1 MVSLGIDGENRRE
14 TREIAASILLLA
26 WPTMLEEALRTV
38 VQYVDAAMVGRL
50 GADATAVVGVVN
62 IVSWLINS
70 PMNAA
75 GVGMIAYISR
85 AAGAGE
91 TRQVKRASV
100 QAVLIA
106 SALGLM
112 ECAVTLGVSRAMPRW
127 MGMEKRLWRD
137 ATLYFAIVCAP
148 MLFRAYLAV
157 FGAVLRAVKDTR
169 TPMLVNVFV
178 NALNIVLNFLLI
190 YESRTVRIGGAVFRL
205 WGAGLGTTGAAI
217 ATAAAFM
224 AGGCLMCVVLW
235 RHPQVSPRGLPWRP
249 DGRILRPC
257 ARIAL
262 PVAME
267 RMVSCLGHVVF
278 TSIVTALGTVSIAA
292 HSIAETA
299 EQAFYIPGYG
309 MQSAATTLE
318 GNALGEGDGRK
329 LRKTARVLLAM
340 VVVMM
345 SVSGA
350 VMYASAHGLMT
361 MFSTDEQ
368 VIALGTTVLRICAL
382 SEPVFGAYIIL
393 GGIFE
398 GVGDTLPPF
407 LYSTVG
413 MWGIRMPLSWLCV
426 HVWGLNLTAVWL
438 CMIGHNVA
446 MAGMMAVHYWRGRWN
461 PLRRSA
467 GKNP

>member
-1 MVSLGIDGENRRE
+1 
-14 TREIAASILLLA
+14 
-26 WPTMLEEALRTV
+26 MLEEALRTV

-91 TRQVKRASV
+91 TQQVRRASV
-100 QAVLIA
+100 QAVWIA
-106 SALGLM
+106 SVLGLA
-112 ECAVTLGVSRAMPRW
+112 ECAVTLGVSGAMPRW
-127 MGMEKRLWRD
+127 MGMEERLWRD

-148 MLFRAYLAV
+148 MLFRAFLAV
-157 FGAVLRAVKDTR
+157 FGAALRAVKDTR
-169 TPMLVNVFV
+169 TPMRVNVLV

-190 YESRTVRIGGAVFRL
+190 YESRTVHIGGAALRL

-217 ATAAAFM
+217 ATAVSFAV
-224 AGGCLMCVVLW
+224 GGCLMCAALW
-235 RHPQVSPRGLPWRP
+235 RHPQVSPRGLSWRP
-249 DGRILRPC
+249 DGRILRSC
-257 ARIAL
+257 GRVAL

-278 TSIVTALGTVSIAA
+278 TSIVTALGMVSIAA

-318 GNALGEGDGRK
+318 GNALGEGDARK
-329 LRKTARVLLAM
+329 LKKTARVLLAM

-361 MFSTDEQ
+361 MFSSDAQ
-368 VIALGTTVLRICAL
+368 VIALGTAVLRICAL

-407 LYSTVG
+407 LYSSIG

-446 MAGMMAVHYWRGRWN
+446 MAGMMAGHYWRGRWN
-461 PLRRSA
+461 PLRERE
-467 GKNP
+467 G